1 MKISVTSL
9 EACFDTMKIW
19 GCIVKKK
26 KNPHKNLIY
35 VVTCPTR
42 GRMMELLSE
51 ESKEYCVG
59 CVEHYYY
66 FFVNKCCR
74 TRTWVDPALTV
85 FIAAAFLTDRKSVV

>member
-85 FIAAAFLTDRKSVV
+85 FIAAAFLTSNVTM